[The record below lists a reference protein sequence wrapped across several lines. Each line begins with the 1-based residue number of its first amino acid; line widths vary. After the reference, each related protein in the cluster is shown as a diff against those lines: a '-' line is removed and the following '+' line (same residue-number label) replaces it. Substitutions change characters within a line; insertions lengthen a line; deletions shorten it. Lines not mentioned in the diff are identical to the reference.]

1 MSVTNVLLI
10 IMFMLTVVGFGQISV
25 AGTWIDDFSD
35 RTLEDWGGSRGFKF
49 QNDEFSAGVN
59 SDRFNFRGKKDN
71 ANLSIKNWKVGNVN
85 DFTLEMKFMIRH
97 LPAVGPEG
105 TEGYW
110 KICYEAFNEETHEHE
125 GVLEFEFR
133 HALGEFE
140 ERDVTSFWIERGVP
154 EEHPEIG
161 RIWGG
166 HVVASAH
173 FVYEKEV
180 WYTLKIVANGN
191 RYTFWVGDFALDA
204 LDDSVPSGS
213 IKFNFVGR
221 CNIWLDDFTV
231 TGTDVPDGG
240 PGFPRA
246 VLPTEKIALMW
257 GNLKHGTD

>member
-1 MSVTNVLLI
+1 MSVKSVLLI
-10 IMFMLTVVGFGQISV
+10 IMFMLTVVAFGQMSV

-35 RTLEDWGGSRGFKF
+35 RTLEDWGGLWGFKNK
-49 QNDEFSAGVN
+49 NDEFSAGVN

-71 ANLSIKNWKVGNVN
+71 ANLSIKNWKVGNVK

-97 LPAVGPEG
+97 FPVPEEE
-105 TEGYW
+105 TSYW
-110 KICYEAFNEETHEHE
+110 RISHEDFNEELGEYE
-125 GVLEFEFR
+125 GILDFEFR
-133 HALGEFE
+133 PSLGNFE
-140 ERDVTSFWIERGVP
+140 AQDIVSFSIIRGVP
-154 EEHPEIG
+154 KDHPRIG

-166 HVVASAH
+166 RVVASAH

-180 WYTLKIVANGN
+180 WYTLKIEAIGN

-204 LDDSVPSGS
+204 LDDSVPSGT

-231 TGTDVPDGG
+231 TSADVLDGG

-246 VLPTEKIALMW
+246 VLPTEKVATIW
-257 GNLKHGTD
+257 GRLKARD